1 MTVNDFQSRCPQNA
15 HITSMNMKGN
25 GTNHCVM
32 SAKGYDLVDGKPGL
46 KAIVWNKF
54 GKAYS
59 RVRTQPTKNWQKGI
73 FFQGFLYERDEEF
86 DLTVPR
92 YENK

>member
-1 MTVNDFQSRCPQNA
+1 MTVSDFQSRCPQNA
-15 HITSMNMKGN
+15 HISSINMKGKN
-25 GTNHCVM
+25 LCVM
-32 SAKGYDLVDGKPGL
+32 SAKGFDVVDGKPGL

-59 RVRTQPTKNWQKGI
+59 RVRTQKTKNWTKGI